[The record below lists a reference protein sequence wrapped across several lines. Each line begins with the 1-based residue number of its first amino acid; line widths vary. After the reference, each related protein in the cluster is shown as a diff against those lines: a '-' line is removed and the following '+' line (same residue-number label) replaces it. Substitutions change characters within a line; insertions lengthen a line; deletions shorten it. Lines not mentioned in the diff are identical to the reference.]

1 MSNNLITEIDI
12 LQEAKDNFLTY
23 TEEVLTDR
31 AVPSAEDGLLSVHR
45 KLIWTMKTLLK
56 MNHKSKYKKSASLV
70 GSTLASSYF
79 HGDSACYGALCKI
92 AQPYLMRYPLIDGD
106 GNLGTQEGNGM
117 EAAARYTNA
126 RPSQY
131 ADLMMNDF
139 EKGVV
144 PLKETYNGEYMEP
157 IVLPALFPNA
167 LVNGRETIAIGLAH
181 NSLPNNLSE
190 VCDAIIARIEK
201 NKSLTIDELM
211 QYMKGPDFPLENVI
225 INSKDIKNAYE
236 TGRSSVSLK
245 VRGKYRIINND
256 TIIFDTIPY
265 RTYRNK
271 IKEQILKNAD
281 ELDKYIEDFSDE
293 SNVGINKLVFKVKK
307 GFNPE
312 EVVLKLFSLTNLQT
326 TLSYNMNFIVDGT
339 PKMCSMMD
347 LVDAY
352 VKHQI
357 NVLIKATNFDKEK
370 AEARK
375 HILEG
380 LLIILSDIDKAIK
393 LIKNSKDK
401 KEAIELLIK
410 NYNIDEI
417 QAKAV
422 LNMKLSNLTKL
433 DKNKLIEELE
443 EKKAIIARC
452 NKIINEEIFRN
463 NVLIEEIK
471 TLKNKYGDTRRTEL
485 LNIEIDTKK
494 KDNNIIVLED
504 VVVIISEDNNIKRVP
519 KSSFKIQKRNGK
531 GIKNKNEVVLFSIY
545 TNTIDNLLLFTQ
557 KGKMFKFNVNN
568 IPIGTNLSKG
578 TNIYNLI
585 KIDKDDK
592 IIAATALNENNQ
604 SKYVVFFTKQGLI
617 KKTLLSEYTK
627 TKRSTGI
634 TAIKLNENDSIANV
648 EFINEENILV
658 ITKNGMSIHFES
670 KNINPIGRNTA
681 GVKAIKLNE
690 NDEVVKGLPI
700 YSNDDIIG
708 IFSTKGYGK
717 KTSIKEFT
725 IQGRGGKGLV
735 IYKPSIIYGQIVD
748 ATIVSDNDTI
758 LLTGQPSSICI
769 AATDLPLLTRT
780 SFGNIMI
787 KSSISSI
794 TKIS

>member
-92 AQPYLMRYPLIDGD
+92 AQSYLMRYPLIDGD

-157 IVLPALFPNA
+157 VVLPALFPNA

-190 VCDAIIARIEK
+190 VCDAIIARIKK

-211 QYMKGPDFPLENVI
+211 QYMKGPDFPLENII
-225 INSKDIKNAYE
+225 INSKDIKDAYE

-245 VRGKYRIINND
+245 VRGKYHIINND

-293 SNVGINKLVFKVKK
+293 SNIGINKLVFKVKK
-307 GFNPE
+307 GINPE

-326 TLSYNMNFIVDGT
+326 TLSYNMNFIVNGT

-347 LVDAY
+347 LIDAY
-352 VKHQI
+352 VVHQI
-357 NVLIKATNFDKEK
+357 NVLIKATKFDKEK

-401 KEAIELLIK
+401 KEATELLIK

-443 EKKAIIARC
+443 EKKAIIAKC
-452 NKIINEEIFRN
+452 DKIINEEIFRN
-463 NVLIEEIK
+463 NVLIEKIK
-471 TLKNKYGDTRRTEL
+471 ILKDKYGDARRTEL
-485 LNIEIDTKK
+485 LNIEINTKK
-494 KDNNIIVLED
+494 KESEIIIPED
-504 VVVIISEDNNIKRVP
+504 VIVTISKDNNIKRIP

-531 GIKNKNEVVLFSIY
+531 GIKNKNEIILFSVY
-545 TNTIDNLLLFTQ
+545 TNTISDLLLFTQ
-557 KGKMFKFNVNN
+557 NGKMFKFNVNN
-568 IPIGTNLSKG
+568 IPVGTNTSKG
-578 TNIYNLI
+578 VNIYNLI
-585 KIDKDDK
+585 KIDENDK
-592 IIAATALNENNQ
+592 VIAATALNKNNQ

-617 KKTLLSEYTK
+617 KKTLLNEYTK
-627 TKRSTGI
+627 AKRSTGI
-634 TAIKLNENDSIANV
+634 IAIKLNENDSIANV
-648 EFINEENILV
+648 EFINEENILI

-670 KNINPIGRNTA
+670 KNINPIGRMAT

-690 NDEVVKGLPI
+690 NDEVVVGLSI
-700 YSNDDIIG
+700 HSSNDIIG

-725 IQGRGGKGLV
+725 LQGRGGKGLK
-735 IYKPSIIYGQIVD
+735 IYSPTITYGNIIG
-748 ATIVSDNDTI
+748 ATIISDKDNI
-758 LLTGQPSSICI
+758 LLAGQPNSICI
-769 AATDLPLLTRT
+769 SVTDLPLLSRT
-780 SFGNIMI
+780 SYGNIMV
-787 KSSISSI
+787 KSNISSI
-794 TKIS
+794 VKF